1 MNQKVESMLHLFAEN
16 HQNIRNEF
24 VWQEPMA
31 KRLAALAYAMAGQS
45 LNADALKKHHQMI
58 KSEVGAFSSFRGM
71 LSVYVAA
78 ALSLSQEPEVLLEN
92 TLYVYELLK
101 EQGFWRNDYL
111 VISAFEIASNEN
123 KIDFERTTQ
132 RAKDFYDAMKSNHRF
147 QISSDDY
154 IFAAM
159 LALTDMDVIVG
170 AEKVKAIY
178 DRLRGEF
185 SLFTSKNS
193 LVTLAQMLA
202 LGGSTEYCADK
213 VSQLNRELRARK
225 IKLDKTYTLPSLGV
239 LSLLTMD
246 PCDLASELNASTE
259 FLRLQKGLG
268 ALSVSIQELQLYA
281 VSLMVHAHKG
291 DEQAGITK
299 AGVTTS
305 VTNLLIAQQVA
316 LIASMSAMSAA
327 ASAGGC

>member
-1 MNQKVESMLHLFAEN
+1 MNQKVESMLHLFTQN
-16 HQNIRNEF
+16 HQNIRTEF

-31 KRLAALAYAMAGQS
+31 KRLAALAYAMAGQD
-45 LNADALKKHHQMI
+45 LNAGALKAHHQMI
-58 KSEVGAFSSFRGM
+58 KSEVGALSNFRGM

-78 ALSLSQEPEVLLEN
+78 ALSLSQEPNQLLEN
-92 TLYVYELLK
+92 TLYVYELLQ

-111 VISAFEIASNEN
+111 VISAFEIAANAK
-123 KIDFERTTQ
+123 KIDFERIAE
-132 RAKDFYDAMKSNHRF
+132 RAKTFYDEMKSNHRF

-159 LALTDMDVIVG
+159 LALTDMDVQEG
-170 AEKVKAIY
+170 ADKVKAIY
-178 DRLRGEF
+178 NRLREEF
-185 SLFTSKNS
+185 SRFTSKNS

-202 LGGSTEYCADK
+202 LGGSTEYCAEK
-213 VSQLNRELRARK
+213 VSNLNRELRIRK
-225 IKLDKTYTLPSLGV
+225 IKLDKTFTLPSLGV
-239 LSLLTMD
+239 LSLLNMD
-246 PCDLASELNASTE
+246 PCDLANELNAVTDY
-259 FLRLQKGLG
+259 LRAQKGLG

-281 VSLMVHAHKG
+281 VSLMTHAHVG
-291 DEQAGITK
+291 DEQSEITR

-316 LIASMSAMSAA
+316 LISSMAAMSAA